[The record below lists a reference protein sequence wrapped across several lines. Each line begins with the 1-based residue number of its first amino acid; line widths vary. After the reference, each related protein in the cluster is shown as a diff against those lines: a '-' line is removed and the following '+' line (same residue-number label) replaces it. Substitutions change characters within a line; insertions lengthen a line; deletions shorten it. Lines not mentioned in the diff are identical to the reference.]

1 MTTRFSLQSNY
12 VETPLSDFRNIFKS
26 RNLDVLFLQFRGP
39 FDNVQNRRKYKKS
52 RFISQ
57 EDQCLHDS
65 KLYRERMGKVK
76 TTFVVEE
83 LNPPPR
89 NQREALLRLVFLTT
103 E

>member
-26 RNLDVLFLQFRGP
+26 TNLDVLFLQFRGP

-83 LNPPPR
+83 LNPPPPKSKGGP
-89 NQREALLRLVFLTT
+89 LTFSFFDD
-103 E
+103 